1 MKFQLPQ
8 FINTEVKL
16 VGPFTLRQF
25 LWLGGGGVL
34 IFVLFLMLPVLWSVV
49 IAIPIGA
56 TSIAFAF
63 VKVGGVPLVTYAAYM
78 LSYFLNPKK
87 YVYQEGENNQDIL
100 QRVNKK

>member
-8 FINTEVKL
+8 FIETEVKL

-25 LWLGGGGVL
+25 LWLGGGAAL
-34 IFVLFLMLPVLWSVV
+34 IFVLFLTLPILWSVM
-49 IAIPIGA
+49 IAIPIGVV
-56 TSIAFAF
+56 SIAFAF

-87 YVYQEGENNQDIL
+87 YVYKQDENGQDIL
-100 QRVNKK
+100 QQINQK

>member
-8 FINTEVKL
+8 FIETEVKL

-25 LWLGGGGVL
+25 LWLSGGAAL
-34 IFVLFLMLPVLWSVV
+34 TFVLFLTLPILWAVM
-49 IAIPIGA
+49 IAIPIGI

-87 YVYQEGENNQDIL
+87 YTYQQGENNQDIFSK
-100 QRVNKK
+100 RV